1 MPEPPQKNQ
10 RKDIIMTAKPNKKTK
25 TTRAQGPRPELRIS
39 GMSPSPPFSCTHIYK
54 YRSVGPNKALGF
66 EVKAKEDREMGNQVC
81 KYKILHSVNS
91 QNSR

>member
-1 MPEPPQKNQ
+1 
-10 RKDIIMTAKPNKKTK
+10 MTAKPNKKPK
-25 TTRAQGPRPELRIS
+25 TTRAQGPRPELGIS
-39 GMSPSPPFSCTHIYK
+39 GMSPSHPFCCTLIYN
-54 YRSVGPNKALGF
+54 YRWVGPNKALGI